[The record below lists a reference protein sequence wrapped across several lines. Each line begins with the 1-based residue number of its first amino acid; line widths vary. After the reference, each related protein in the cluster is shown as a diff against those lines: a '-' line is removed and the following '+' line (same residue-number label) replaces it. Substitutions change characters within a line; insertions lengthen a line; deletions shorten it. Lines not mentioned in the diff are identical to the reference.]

1 MGTIINLLFGDKIA
15 IIKSAI
21 GIVLVL
27 AIVGG
32 LAWIIHQKN
41 SAIEALAVA
50 ELARDKA
57 IENLGTVTEINR
69 TNQLTIAQLRSDA
82 VLQEK
87 LQSSLKIQQERDKL
101 SISTL
106 LKGIASSTA
115 QDDAQIAPVLKNTL
129 DSIQKMREL
138 REKGE
143 QSK

>member
-21 GIVLVL
+21 GIVLLL

-32 LAWIIHQKN
+32 LGWIIHQKN

-143 QSK
+143 Q